1 MSQLGGV
8 PVIILKEGTESTK
21 GKGAR
26 SKNIQAIQA
35 VAEAVKT
42 TLGPRGMDK
51 MLVDSL
57 GDVTITNDGATILDK
72 LDVDHPGAKM
82 AVEIAKNQDDQVG
95 DGTTSAVIVA
105 AQLLIVAEELM
116 EQGVHPNTIANGFRK
131 ALTKTLEI
139 INEIAKDTENDP
151 KILKQCAITTMNSK
165 GVAGQKEFFAD
176 IAVDVM
182 LKVYEEGNTS
192 YESVKN
198 VVVLKKKG
206 KSLKETEVISGIVL
220 EKEPVHPLM
229 PKFITGGLKIATIA
243 HAFEI
248 KKTEFSSELRIT
260 SADQMQQFLDR
271 EEEVMKKFADKLKEM
286 GVQVVINQKGI
297 EDTAAHYLNKA
308 GIFAVKSVTKSDL
321 EKLAR
326 ATGASIVEDIFTMDE
341 SDLGFAEEIECK
353 SIAGDDLIFISGCK
367 DPKTLTV
374 LIRGGTNSVIEEA
387 ERTLHDALS
396 VIGTLLDKKRYVGG
410 GGAVEME
417 ISARLLDFSSQEKGK
432 EQLAIESFARSLE
445 CIPIT
450 LAENAGIEPIDI
462 IAKLRSKHAKP
473 GNDGW
478 GLEIYEGKPKNNYTT
493 GVIEPAASIQTFIK
507 SSTELAVLILRIDEM
522 IKARKT
528 EGPPP
533 GMGGMG
539 GMPPGMG
546 GMGGMGGMPPGMG
559 GMDY

>member
-8 PVIILKEGTESTK
+8 PVIILREGTESTK

-26 SKNIQAIQA
+26 NKNIQAIRA

-105 AQLLIVAEELM
+105 AQLLTVAEELM
-116 EQGVHPNTIANGFRK
+116 EQGVHPNTVANGFRK
-131 ALTKTLEI
+131 AMKKALTI
-139 INEIAKDTENDP
+139 IEEVAKPTENNP
-151 KILKQCAITTMNSK
+151 EILKQCAQTTMNSK
-165 GVAGQKEFFAD
+165 GIAGKREFFAQ

-182 LKVYEEGNTS
+182 MKVYEEGQTS

-198 VVVLKKKG
+198 IVVLKKKG
-206 KSLKETEVISGIVL
+206 KSLQETEVISGIVL

-229 PKFITGGLKIATIA
+229 PKSLSGGIKIATVA

-260 SADQMQQFLDR
+260 DASQMQAFLDR
-271 EEEVMKKFADKLKEM
+271 EEDVMKKYADKLKEL
-286 GVQVVINQKGI
+286 GVQAVINQKGI

-308 GIFAVKSVTKSDL
+308 GIFAIKSVTKSDI

-326 ATGASIVEDIFTMDE
+326 ATGATVVEDIFTMDAK
-341 SDLGFAEEIECK
+341 DLGFAESLECK
-353 SIAGDDLIFISGCK
+353 SVAGDDLVFISGCK

-374 LIRGGTNSVIEEA
+374 LIRGGTTSVIEEA

-396 VIGTLLDKKRYVGG
+396 VVGTLLDKKLFVAG
-410 GGAVEME
+410 GGAIEME
-417 ISARLLDFSSQEKGK
+417 VSARLLDFASEEKGK

-445 CIPIT
+445 CIPIA

-473 GNDGW
+473 GSDGW
-478 GLEIYEGKPKNNYTT
+478 GLEIYAGKPKNNYV
-493 GVIEPAASIQTFIK
+493 GPNPVLEPAASIQTFIK
-507 SSTELAVLILRIDEM
+507 SATELAVLILRIDEM
-522 IKARKT
+522 IKARKSA
-528 EGPPP
+528 GPPPGAGMGGGMP

-539 GMPPGMG
+539 GMPPGM
-546 GMGGMGGMPPGMG
+546 M
-559 GMDY
+559 

>member
-8 PVIILKEGTESTK
+8 PIIILREGTESTK

-26 SKNIQAIQA
+26 NKNIQAIRA

-95 DGTTSAVIVA
+95 DGTTSAVIFA
-105 AQLLIVAEELM
+105 SQLLTVAEELM
-116 EQGVHPNTIANGFRK
+116 EQGVHPNTVARGFRK
-131 ALTKTLEI
+131 AMVKALGI
-139 INEIAKDTENDP
+139 IIDVAKPTGNDP
-151 KILKQCAITTMNSK
+151 IIMKQCAQTTMNSK
-165 GVAGQKEFFAD
+165 GIAGKREFFAD

-182 LKVYEEGNTS
+182 TKVYEEGQTT

-198 VVVLKKKG
+198 IVVLKKKG
-206 KSLKETEVISGIVL
+206 KSLQETEVISGIVL

-229 PKFITGGLKIATIA
+229 PKSLSGGLKIATVA

-260 SADQMQQFLDR
+260 DASQMQAFLDR
-271 EEEVMKKFADKLKEM
+271 EEDVMKKYATKLKEL
-286 GVQVVINQKGI
+286 GVQVVINQKGV
-297 EDTAAHYLNKA
+297 EDTAAHYLNKE
-308 GIFAVKSVTKSDL
+308 GILAVKSVTKSDL

-326 ATGASIVEDIFTMDE
+326 ATGATVVEDIFTMDE
-341 SDLGFAEEIECK
+341 EDLGFAEDLECK
-353 SIAGDDLIFISGCK
+353 TVAGDDLIFISGCK

-374 LIRGGTNSVIEEA
+374 LIRGGTTSVIEEA

-396 VIGTLLDKKRYVGG
+396 VVGTLLDKKLFVAG
-410 GGAVEME
+410 GGAIEME
-417 ISARLLDFSSQEKGK
+417 VSARLLDFASEEKGK
-432 EQLAIESFARSLE
+432 EQLAIEGFARSLE
-445 CIPIT
+445 CIPIA

-462 IAKLRSKHAKP
+462 IAKLRSKHVKP
-473 GNDGW
+473 GSDGW
-478 GLEIYEGKPKNNYTT
+478 GLEIYAGKPKNNFT
-493 GVIEPAASIQTFIK
+493 GTNPVLEPAASIQTFIK
-507 SSTELAVLILRIDEM
+507 SATELAVLILRIDEM
-522 IKARKT
+522 IKARKSA
-528 EGPPP
+528 GPPP
-533 GMGGMG
+533 GMGGGGMG

-546 GMGGMGGMPPGMG
+546 GMPPGMG
-559 GMDY
+559 M

>member
-35 VAEAVKT
+35 VAESVKT

-51 MLVDSL
+51 MMVDSL

-105 AQLLIVAEELM
+105 SQLLTVADELM
-116 EQGVHPNTIANGFRK
+116 EQGIHPNTVAKGYRK
-131 ALTKTLEI
+131 AMHKALEI
-139 INEIAKDTENDP
+139 IDSVSKDTENDP
-151 KILKQCAITTMNSK
+151 EILKKVAITTLNSK
-165 GVAGQKEFFAD
+165 GVAGKREFFAD

-182 LKVYEEGNTS
+182 MKVYEEGETS

-198 VVVLKKKG
+198 VVVIKKKG

-229 PKFITGGLKIATIA
+229 PKSLSGGLKIATVA

-260 SADQMQQFLDR
+260 SSDQMQAFLDR
-271 EEEVMKKFADKLKEM
+271 EEETMKKFADHLKEL

-297 EDTAAHYLNKA
+297 EDTAAHYLNKN
-308 GIFAVKSVTKSDL
+308 GILAVKSVTKSDL

-326 ATGASIVEDIFTMDE
+326 ATGATVVEDIFSMDE
-341 SDLGFAEEIECK
+341 GDLGFAEELECK

-396 VIGTLLDKKRYVGG
+396 VVGTLLDKKKFVAG
-410 GGAVEME
+410 GGAIEME
-417 ISARLLDFSSQEKGK
+417 VSARLLDFAAEEIGK

-445 CIPIT
+445 CIPIA
-450 LAENAGIEPIDI
+450 LAENAGFEPIDI
-462 IAKLRSKHAKP
+462 IAKLRAKHVKP
-473 GNDGW
+473 GSDGW
-478 GLEIYEGKPKNNYTT
+478 GLEIYAGKPRNNYTT
-493 GVIEPAASIQTFIK
+493 GVLEPAASIQTFIK
-507 SSTELAVLILRIDEM
+507 SATELAVLILRIDEM
-522 IKARKT
+522 IKAKKSS
-528 EGPPP
+528 GPPP
-533 GMGGMG
+533 GMGPGGPGM

-546 GMGGMGGMPPGMG
+546 GGLPPGM
-559 GMDY
+559 M